1 MPEIARRYCGEHWPR
16 QLAKLCAGAAL
27 SVLLLSGCGLFGS
40 SGPNQPIQTRLI
52 TFQVAQAANQ
62 DSPVAVDIVY
72 VLDPQLIPQLSQM
85 TAHDWFQKRSSIRQA
100 FPAGF
105 DLTSREL
112 VPGQKAP
119 DEEIKDPTTDAIAAF
134 VFANYSS
141 EGTHR
146 ARVDALEH
154 ISIALGEKDFS
165 IMSQDMQ

>member
-1 MPEIARRYCGEHWPR
+1 M
-16 QLAKLCAGAAL
+16 
-27 SVLLLSGCGLFGS
+27 
-40 SGPNQPIQTRLI
+40 
-52 TFQVAQAANQ
+52 
-62 DSPVAVDIVY
+62 AVDIVY
-72 VLDPQLIPQLSQM
+72 VRDPQLIPQLSQM
-85 TAHDWFQKRSSIRQA
+85 TARDWFQKRSAIRQA

-119 DEEIKDPTTDAIAAF
+119 DEEIKDPATDAIAAF

-154 ISIALGEKDFS
+154 ISIALGDKDFS
-165 IMSQDMQ
+165 IMSQDVQ

>member
-1 MPEIARRYCGEHWPR
+1 M
-16 QLAKLCAGAAL
+16 

-40 SGPNQPIQTRLI
+40 SGPDPIQTRLI
-52 TFQVAQAANQ
+52 TFQVAQTANQ
-62 DSPVAVDIVY
+62 DAPIAVDIVY
-72 VLDPQLIPQLSQM
+72 VRDPQLIPQLSQM
-85 TAHDWFQKRSSIRQA
+85 TARDWFQKRSAIRQA

-146 ARVDALEH
+146 ARVDALER
-154 ISIALGEKDFS
+154 ISIALGDKDFS